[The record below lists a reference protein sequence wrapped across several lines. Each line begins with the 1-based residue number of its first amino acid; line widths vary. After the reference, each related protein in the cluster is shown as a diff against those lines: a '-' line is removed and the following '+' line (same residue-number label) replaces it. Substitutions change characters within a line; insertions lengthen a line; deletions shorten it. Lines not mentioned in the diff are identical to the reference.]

1 MKGRHAGEIL
11 SHQERMRAEPGTS
24 APAAKLIWYENQ
36 PGRVWTCFSV
46 LQLREVWVLFFCL
59 FFFFFALTSVIFGAP
74 EGK

>member
-11 SHQERMRAEPGTS
+11 SHQERMRVEPGTS

-46 LQLREVWVLFFCL
+46 LQLREVWV
-59 FFFFFALTSVIFGAP
+59 FFFFVTLTSVIFGAP